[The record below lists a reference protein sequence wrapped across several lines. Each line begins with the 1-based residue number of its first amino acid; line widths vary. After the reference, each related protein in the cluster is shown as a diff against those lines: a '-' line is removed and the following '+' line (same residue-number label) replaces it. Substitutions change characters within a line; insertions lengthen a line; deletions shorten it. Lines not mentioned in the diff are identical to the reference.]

1 MKVSPITVFMARVCL
16 MLAAFLMP
24 PGGIDLAYA
33 DYTGPKLRF
42 RLAHPCPPGHHTS
55 KAFEKFRDLVA
66 EKSGNRIKVHIFPNA
81 VLGSDVVMIKGAQS
95 GGLEMA
101 VSSSPNLTRFVPS
114 LMVFDL
120 PYITAIEHQPKL
132 YAALD
137 HGELG
142 RFFQKEFNAVGL
154 EPIMYC
160 EYGYRNFVSV
170 KKPIRSIEELA
181 GIKVRTTASPVEV
194 EVAKALGMNPKPLA
208 WGETYTALKEG
219 MVEGEGNTFSFLLD
233 AEHKDILQYGI
244 LSRHN
249 YGMQILSANLGWW
262 KGLHPEAR
270 RIIREASAEA
280 LRYQREVLA
289 PRSEEEALQQ
299 FEADG
304 IVIMRPTPAELETL
318 KRKTRPVWEV
328 FRERLGQNLI
338 DLLVQTQR

>member
-1 MKVSPITVFMARVCL
+1 MKVSQNIIGMVRLCGLLMAVL
-16 MLAAFLMP
+16 LVL
-24 PGGIDLAYA
+24 GGVGTAYA

-55 KAFEKFRDLVA
+55 QAFEKFRDLVA
-66 EKSGNRIKVHIFPNA
+66 EKSGHRIKVHIFPNA

-101 VSSSPNLTRFVPS
+101 VSSSPNLTQFVPS

-120 PYITAIEHQPKL
+120 PYITSIEHQAKL

-137 HGELG
+137 TGELG
-142 RFFQKEFNAVGL
+142 RFFRKEFNAVGL

-170 KKPIRSIEELA
+170 KKPIRSIEDLA
-181 GIKVRTTASPVEV
+181 GIKVRTTASPVEM
-194 EVAKALGMNPKPLA
+194 EVAKALGMSPKPLA

-219 MVEGEGNTFSFLLD
+219 IVEGEGNTFSFLLD
-233 AEHKDILQYGI
+233 AEHEDVLRYGI

-249 YGMQILSANLGWW
+249 YGMQILSANMKWW
-262 KGLHPEAR
+262 SGLDPEAR

-289 PRSEEEALQQ
+289 GRSEEEALQR

-304 IVIMRPTPAELETL
+304 IVIMRPSPAEMETL
-318 KRKTRPVWEV
+318 KEKTRPVWEL
-328 FRERLGQNLI
+328 FRSRLGQGLI
-338 DLLVQTQR
+338 DMVVRTQQ